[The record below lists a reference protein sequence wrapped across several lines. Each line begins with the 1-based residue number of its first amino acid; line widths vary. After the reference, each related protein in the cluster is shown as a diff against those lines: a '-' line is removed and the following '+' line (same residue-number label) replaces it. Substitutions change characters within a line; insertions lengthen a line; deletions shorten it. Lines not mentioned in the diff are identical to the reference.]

1 MKQNKEE
8 NINRKFIVNNLHN
21 IIGSSKKN
29 INKIVSD
36 IIYAMIEILLK
47 ENKLNITNFGK
58 FVVKQKKKRIGRN
71 PKTKEIFSISKR
83 KVINFK
89 SSLTL
94 NKILNE
100 I

>member
-89 SSLTL
+89 SSLSL
-94 NKILNE
+94 SKILNQV
-100 I
+100 

>member
-29 INKIVSD
+29 INKIVND

-71 PKTKEIFSISKR
+71 PKTKEVFSISKR

>member
-1 MKQNKEE
+1 MKPNKEE

-29 INKIVSD
+29 INKIVND
-36 IIYAMIEILLK
+36 IINAMIEILLK

-71 PKTKEIFSISKR
+71 PKTKEVFSISKR

-89 SSLTL
+89 SSLSL
-94 NKILNE
+94 SKILNQV
-100 I
+100 

>member
-1 MKQNKEE
+1 MKPNKKE

-29 INKIVSD
+29 INKIVND

-71 PKTKEIFSISKR
+71 PKTKEVFSISKR

-89 SSLTL
+89 SSLSL
-94 NKILNE
+94 SKILNQV
-100 I
+100 

>member
-29 INKIVSD
+29 INKIVND

-71 PKTKEIFSISKR
+71 PKTKEVFSISKR

-89 SSLTL
+89 SSLSL
-94 NKILNE
+94 SKILNQV
-100 I
+100 

>member
-1 MKQNKEE
+1 MKPNKKE

-29 INKIVSD
+29 INKIVND

-58 FVVKQKKKRIGRN
+58 FVVKQKKKNR
-71 PKTKEIFSISKR
+71 KESK
-83 KVINFK
+83 N
-89 SSLTL
+89 
-94 NKILNE
+94 
-100 I
+100 

>member
-1 MKQNKEE
+1 MKPNKEE

-29 INKIVSD
+29 INKIVND

-58 FVVKQKKKRIGRN
+58 FVVKQKKKKNG
-71 PKTKEIFSISKR
+71 TESK
-83 KVINFK
+83 N
-89 SSLTL
+89 
-94 NKILNE
+94 
-100 I
+100 

>member
-71 PKTKEIFSISKR
+71 PKTKEVFSISKR

>member
-8 NINRKFIVNNLHN
+8 NINRKCIVNNLHN

>member
-1 MKQNKEE
+1 MKPNKEE

-29 INKIVSD
+29 INKIVND

-58 FVVKQKKKRIGRN
+58 FVVKKKKKRIGRN
-71 PKTKEIFSISKR
+71 PKTKEVFSISKR

-89 SSLTL
+89 SSLSL
-94 NKILNE
+94 SKILNQV
-100 I
+100 

>member
-1 MKQNKEE
+1 MKPNKEE

-29 INKIVSD
+29 INKIVND

>member
-1 MKQNKEE
+1 MKPNKEE

-29 INKIVSD
+29 INKIVND

-58 FVVKQKKKRIGRN
+58 FVVKQKKKKNR
-71 PKTKEIFSISKR
+71 TESK
-83 KVINFK
+83 N
-89 SSLTL
+89 
-94 NKILNE
+94 
-100 I
+100 

>member
-1 MKQNKEE
+1 MKPNKEE

-36 IIYAMIEILLK
+36 IINAMIEILLK

-71 PKTKEIFSISKR
+71 PKTKEVFSISKR

-89 SSLTL
+89 SSLSL
-94 NKILNE
+94 SKILNQV
-100 I
+100 

>member
-29 INKIVSD
+29 INKIVND

-58 FVVKQKKKRIGRN
+58 FVVKQKKK
-71 PKTKEIFSISKR
+71 KKE
-83 KVINFK
+83 
-89 SSLTL
+89 
-94 NKILNE
+94 
-100 I
+100 

>member
-1 MKQNKEE
+1 MKPNKEG

-29 INKIVSD
+29 INKIVND

-71 PKTKEIFSISKR
+71 PKTKEVFSISKR

-89 SSLTL
+89 SSLSL
-94 NKILNE
+94 SKILNQV
-100 I
+100 

>member
-1 MKQNKEE
+1 MKPNKEE

-29 INKIVSD
+29 INKIVND

-71 PKTKEIFSISKR
+71 PKTKEVFSISKR

-89 SSLTL
+89 SSLSL
-94 NKILNE
+94 SKILNQV
-100 I
+100 